1 MIDFV
6 MRKLACAIA
15 AIALI
20 GKPALA
26 ADMAV
31 KAPPPAAPVAPVVNW
46 TGFYVGGNLGGVAE
60 HASGTSDFLDTC
72 SAGCFP
78 FGGFP
83 TNPQSNSFSSTR
95 LLGGVQ
101 AGYNWQF
108 NPQWL
113 VGLEGDWDWT
123 STRYSFCRITDQLA
137 APCFNNGFGFENISS
152 KTDWLATVRGR
163 LGWVWG
169 NLLFYGT
176 GGAAW
181 GHVNTTVTLNCLG
194 AGGRGNSVTLLTG
207 TSSTS
212 TTKAGWVAG
221 LGAEGMLTKNLSVRA
236 EWLHID
242 LGTISDSVTTVGTAL
257 STQTAVWSRTERY
270 DEFRVGVNYL
280 FH

>member
-1 MIDFV
+1 
-6 MRKLACAIA
+6 MRKLASAIA
-15 AIALI
+15 VIVSI
-20 GKPALA
+20 GMPALA

-113 VGLEGDWDWT
+113 VGVEGDWDWT
-123 STRYSFCRITDQLA
+123 NTGYSFCRQTNQLS
-137 APCFNNGFGFENISS
+137 APCFNKGFGFENFSS
-152 KTDWLATVRGR
+152 KTDWLATARGR
-163 LGWVWG
+163 LGFVWG
-169 NLLFYGT
+169 RDRRR
-176 GGAAW
+176 
-181 GHVNTTVTLNCLG
+181 CLG
-194 AGGRGNSVTLLTG
+194 TCEHHRDPELPGSWRLRQLLYFAYG
-207 TSSTS
+207 
-212 TTKAGWVAG
+212 
-221 LGAEGMLTKNLSVRA
+221 
-236 EWLHID
+236 D
-242 LGTISDSVTTVGTAL
+242 LEHRRDQSGVGCR
-257 STQTAVWSRTERY
+257 SWR
-270 DEFRVGVNYL
+270 
-280 FH
+280 